1 VAATERVEIDDQVHG
16 GQAEFLDSDARFRIL
31 ACGRRWG
38 KTEACAIEARDQ
50 LLEAGGEFLAWWV
63 SPTYQQSEIG
73 FRKFRKRF
81 PEALVADVHRTKRR
95 LTTVAG
101 NTIAFKSA
109 DQPDNLRGEGVDFL
123 IIDEAAEVGQYAWE
137 NALRPTL
144 TDSADSR
151 MVAISTPQG
160 RNWFHRLYERGQAD
174 DWPQYQSWNFPTLQN
189 PFISHEDVEEARQT
203 TPDRVF
209 RQEYEA
215 EFVDD
220 SGGVFFDVEDRVE
233 DYDLEDVDGEPP
245 YSVGVDFA
253 RHEDWTVAIALDAT
267 GRVVAFERVQSVSWP
282 QIQSLVESLASA
294 YEGVVNVDA
303 SRDNKIVSDLAD
315 EGVPVN
321 PVTFSPKRKR
331 ELVENLVTRLE
342 NGEITLPDVPQLVH
356 ELQIFEYD
364 VTPAGNVR
372 YNAPEG
378 FHDDCV
384 DALALAASALDRVV
398 GAARRQKDRDQAAD
412 SSGVSYL

>member
-1 VAATERVEIDDQVHG
+1 MATSDTVEIEDRVHP
-16 GQAEFLDSDARFRIL
+16 GQQTFLDSDARFRIL

-38 KTEACAIEARDQ
+38 KTEACAIEARDD
-50 LLEAGGEFLAWWV
+50 LLDCGKEFLAWWV

-81 PEALVADVHRTKRR
+81 PEALVDDVHRSKRR
-95 LTTVAG
+95 LTSVFG
-101 NTIAFKSA
+101 STIAFKSA
-109 DQPDNLRGEGVDFL
+109 DQPDNLRGEGVDLL
-123 IIDEAAEVGQYAWE
+123 IIDEAAEVSQYAWE

-174 DWPQYQSWNFPTLQN
+174 DWPEYESWNFPTLQN
-189 PFISHEDVEEARQT
+189 PFISHDDVEEARQT
-203 TPDRVF
+203 MPDRVF
-209 RQEYEA
+209 RQEYGA
-215 EFVDD
+215 EFIDD
-220 SGGVFFDVEDRVE
+220 SGGVFTGVEASVDE
-233 DYDLEDVDGEPP
+233 DYDLEAARGEPP
-245 YSVGVDFA
+245 YAIGVDFA
-253 RHEDWTVAIALDAT
+253 RHEDWTVAVVLDAT
-267 GRVVAFERVQSVSWP
+267 GRVVAFERVQDVSWP
-282 QIQSLVESLASA
+282 QIQSLVESLASE
-294 YEGVVNVDA
+294 YEGVVNLDA
-303 SRDNKIVSDLAD
+303 SRDNKIVADLAD
-315 EGVPVN
+315 AGVPVN
-321 PVTFSPKRKR
+321 PVKFSPKRKR
-331 ELVENLVTRLE
+331 ELIENLVTRLE

-384 DALALAASALDRVV
+384 DGLALAASALDRLD
-398 GAARRQKDRDQAAD
+398 AARHVDDD
-412 SSGVSYL
+412 DNGISYL